1 MFIIKGGLNEESFTD
16 FRFGQNT
23 DAPVALGTEDGAV
36 SLLVSAA
43 SAAELGECEHSTCS
57 TWSAQVLMPLQY

>member
-1 MFIIKGGLNEESFTD
+1 MNEESFTY

-43 SAAELGECEHSTCS
+43 SAAELGECEHYH
-57 TWSAQVLMPLQY
+57 LQHMVSPGFDATTILI